1 MAEPYSKDEKIDA
14 QQQHIPQSRKWSW
27 GRWRWGKVQP
37 IPSERQASKEYD
49 AGFWSKLTFSWMNEH
64 MSTGYHRPLEYEDIW
79 LVNPDRAV
87 VPLSTKL
94 RESFQLRV
102 AQKKKHPLLGAIHDT
117 FRHEIW
123 LGGICRLLSD
133 VLLIF
138 APFTLRYLIAFVQ
151 DAWNAHHYGEPV
163 PKIGR
168 GVGLVL
174 GILGM
179 QVLQSLGDTHFLYR
193 SMVVGGQTR
202 SVLIS
207 AIFEKSLRLSM
218 REKVGATGKSNSGS
232 ESEGWTNGRIM
243 NLMSNDTQ
251 RIFQASNVVH
261 LVWTSPL
268 AILLAVILVIINL
281 TYSAIPGVGFL
292 VIGLFSLSQVVK
304 FLASRRDTINAVADR
319 RVSLTQEILQGVR
332 FVKYFA
338 WERAFQDRLN
348 EIRAQEIKSVQ
359 ALLIMRSAIGA
370 VSMALPIFA
379 TLFAFITFAL
389 SNHALDAA
397 TIFSSLALFNSLRTP
412 LNWLPVA
419 IGQMIDALA
428 SIRRIEEFLQA
439 EEHEEQAAWVLNMV
453 PAVELRNASFTWERG
468 MGTDKPVV
476 PESTAPQS
484 VFQLHEL
491 DLTVPRNELLAVV
504 GTVGAGKS
512 SLLAALAGE
521 MRRTGGTMVLGAS
534 RAFCPQYA
542 WIQNATVR
550 DNIVFGQPFDSDWYY
565 KVVDACALR
574 ADFRSLPAGDM
585 TEIGERGIN
594 LSGGQ
599 KQRVNLARAV
609 YSRTEI
615 VLMDDPLSAVDAH
628 VGEHI
633 FQHAICGLLKDKC
646 RILATHQ
653 LHVLDRCD
661 RVALLHE
668 GRIRAV
674 ETYTDLRQRSAD
686 FNRLMT
692 LSIQREEGDEKRKP
706 KDEGNSEDRIE
717 RVDTSVSLHGDGAL
731 MAAEGKAVKSVPWS
745 VYLAY
750 IRASGSTL
758 NAVWIFLLL
767 VSFRGANIMT
777 GLWLSYWSAQSFDLS
792 RGQWIGMYAG
802 LACLQ
807 GVLLFA
813 FSVCTSVVGTNASRT
828 MLNQATW
835 HVLRSP
841 MSFFDTTPLGRITHR
856 FTKDIDVMDMS
867 LTDSL
872 RMYLVVLSMI
882 IGVFILTIAYFYYFA
897 AAIAP
902 LTVLLMIWTAYYR
915 ASARELKRF
924 EAVLDSRVYARFS
937 EALAGTSSIRSYG
950 RQQQFT
956 SRVQSAIDDMSSA
969 HFLTFGNQRWLS
981 LRLDSIGNALVFT
994 SGILAVAE
1002 RYNISPSIS
1011 GLVLSY
1017 SLSIV
1022 QLIQFTVRQ
1031 LAEVESAMNGTER
1044 IHEYT
1049 GLEPEAPLDLGMVR
1063 PTWPEQ
1069 GQITFE
1075 NVTMRYRPGLPLVLN
1090 RLNLAIT
1097 GGERIGIIGRTGA
1110 GKSSIISALFR
1121 LVKLEEGSITIDG
1134 VDISQLG
1141 LHELRARVS
1150 IIPQDPTFFRGT
1162 VRSNLDPFNEHTD
1175 AELWN
1180 ALRQSHLVDAKNAA
1194 NDKSQESEKNGSS
1207 MPKITLDGP
1216 VDEEGSNYSLGQRQ
1230 LLAFARAMVRDSRII
1245 VIDEGTSS
1253 IDAETDMKIQE
1264 TIVSNFRGKT
1274 LVSIAHRLR
1283 TVLGYDRICV
1293 MDKGKIAEL
1302 GPPLEL
1308 WKRTGTFRSM
1318 CDRSGIRREDIE
1330 AAR

>member
-1 MAEPYSKDEKIDA
+1 MAEPSSKDEKINA
-14 QQQHIPQSRKWSW
+14 QQQCIQQSQKWSW

-37 IPSERQASKEYD
+37 IPSEREVSKE
-49 AGFWSKLTFSWMNEH
+49 
-64 MSTGYHRPLEYEDIW
+64 PLEYEDIW
-79 LVNPDRAV
+79 LVNPDRAI
-87 VPLSTKL
+87 VPLSSKL

-102 AQKKKHPLLGAIHDT
+102 AQKKKHPLLEAIHDT
-117 FRHEIW
+117 FRREIW
-123 LGGICRLLSD
+123 LDGICRLLSD

-138 APFTLRYLIAFVQ
+138 APFTLRYLIAFMQ
-151 DAWNAHHYGEPV
+151 DAWNAHHYGEPI

-168 GVGLVL
+168 GVGLML

-179 QVLQSLGDTHFLYR
+179 QIVQSPGDTHFLYR
-193 SMVVGGQTR
+193 SMVVGGQTC

-218 REKVGATGKSNSGS
+218 REKVGATGKSKS
-232 ESEGWTNGRIM
+232 ESKSEGWTNGRIM
-243 NLMSNDTQ
+243 NLMSHDTQ

-281 TYSAIPGVGFL
+281 TYSALPGVGFL

-304 FLASRRDTINAVADR
+304 FLASRRDIIYAVADR

-332 FVKYFA
+332 FVKCFA
-338 WERAFQDRLN
+338 WERAFQDRLS
-348 EIRAQEIKSVQ
+348 EIRAQEIRSVQ
-359 ALLIMRSAIGA
+359 VLLTMRSAIGA

-419 IGQMIDALA
+419 IGQVVDALA
-428 SIRRIEEFLQA
+428 SVRRIEEFLQA
-439 EEHEEQAAWVLNMV
+439 EEHEEQAVWELNMAA
-453 PAVELRNASFTWERG
+453 AVELRNASFTWERG
-468 MGTDKPVV
+468 MGTDQSLA
-476 PESTAPQS
+476 PESASAPQP
-484 VFQLHEL
+484 VFELHDL

-504 GTVGAGKS
+504 GTVGAGKT
-512 SLLAALAGE
+512 SLLTALAGE

-574 ADFRSLPAGDM
+574 ADFRSLSAGDM
-585 TEIGERGIN
+585 TEIRERGIN

-609 YSRTEI
+609 YSHTDI
-615 VLMDDPLSAVDAH
+615 MLMDDPLSAVDAH
-628 VGEHI
+628 V
-633 FQHAICGLLKDKC
+633 ALRGLQSL
-646 RILATHQ
+646 
-653 LHVLDRCD
+653 
-661 RVALLHE
+661 
-668 GRIRAV
+668 G
-674 ETYTDLRQRSAD
+674 
-686 FNRLMT
+686 T
-692 LSIQREEGDEKRKP
+692 LSVQREEGDEKAKP
-706 KDEGNSEDRIE
+706 KDEGKCEDRIE
-717 RVDTSVSLHGDGAL
+717 HVDSTVSLHDDGAL
-731 MAAEGKAVKSVPWS
+731 MTAEGKAVKSVPWS

-750 IRASGSTL
+750 IRASGSIL

-767 VSFRGANIMT
+767 VGFRGANIMT

-792 RGQWIGMYAG
+792 RSQWIGIYAG

-813 FSVCTSVVGTNASRT
+813 FSLCTSVVGTNASRK

-902 LTVLLMIWTAYYR
+902 LTVLLVIWTAYYR
-915 ASARELKRF
+915 SSARELKRF
-924 EAVLDSRVYARFS
+924 EAVLDSSVYARFS
-937 EALAGTSSIRSYG
+937 EALSGTSSIRSYG

-956 SRVQSAIDDMSSA
+956 SRVQSAIDDMNSA

-994 SGILAVAE
+994 SRILAVAE

-1017 SLSIV
+1017 SLSVV

-1031 LAEVESAMNGTER
+1031 LAELESAMNGTER

-1049 GLEPEAPLDLGMVR
+1049 GLEPEGPLDLGMVR

-1075 NVTMRYRPGLPLVLN
+1075 NVTMRYCPGLPLVLN

-1110 GKSSIISALFR
+1110 GKSSIVSALFR
-1121 LVKLEEGSITIDG
+1121 LVKLAEGSITIDG
-1134 VDISQLG
+1134 VDISQIG

-1150 IIPQDPTFFRGT
+1150 IIPQDPTFVRGT

-1180 ALRQSHLVDAKNAA
+1180 ALLQSHLVDANNAT
-1194 NDKSQESEKNGSS
+1194 NNKSHESEKDGSS
-1207 MPKITLDGP
+1207 MSKITLDGP

-1230 LLAFARAMVRDSRII
+1230 LLAFARAKVRDSRIV

-1253 IDAETDMKIQE
+1253 IDTETDMKIQE

-1274 LVSIAHRLR
+1274 LLSIAHRLR
-1283 TVLGYDRICV
+1283 TIIGYNRICV
-1293 MDKGKIAEL
+1293 MDKGEIAEL

-1308 WKRTGTFRSM
+1308 WKRMGIFRSM

>member
-1 MAEPYSKDEKIDA
+1 MAEPYSKDEKIDG
-14 QQQHIPQSRKWSW
+14 QQQGVQQSQKWSW

-37 IPSERQASKEYD
+37 IPSERQVSKEYG

-87 VPLSTKL
+87 VPLSSKL

-102 AQKKKHPLLGAIHDT
+102 AQKRKHPLLGAIYET
-117 FRHEIW
+117 FRREIC

-138 APFTLRYLIAFVQ
+138 APFTLRYLIAFAQ
-151 DAWNAHHYGEPV
+151 DAWNAHHYGEPI

-179 QVLQSLGDTHFLYR
+179 QILQSLGDTHFLYR

-218 REKVGATGKSNSGS
+218 REKVGATGKSNSGP

-243 NLMSNDTQ
+243 NVMSNDTQ
-251 RIFQASNVVH
+251 RIFQASNVIH

-281 TYSAIPGVGFL
+281 TYSALPGVGFL

-304 FLASRRDTINAVADR
+304 FLASRRDMINAVADR

-332 FVKYFA
+332 FVKCFA

-348 EIRAQEIKSVQ
+348 EIRAQEIRSVQ
-359 ALLIMRSAIGA
+359 VLLIMRSAIGA
-370 VSMALPIFA
+370 VSMALPIFG

-412 LNWLPVA
+412 LNWLPMA
-419 IGQMIDALA
+419 IGQVVDALA
-428 SIRRIEEFLQA
+428 SVRRIEEFLQA
-439 EEHEEQAAWVLNMV
+439 EEHKEQAVWDLNMAA
-453 PAVELRNASFTWERG
+453 AVELRNASFTWERG
-468 MGTDKPVV
+468 MGTDKSAA
-476 PESTAPQS
+476 PESASAPQS
-484 VFQLHEL
+484 VFQLHDL

-504 GTVGAGKS
+504 GTVGAGKT

-609 YSRTEI
+609 YSRTDI

-633 FQHAICGLLKDKC
+633 FQHAICGLLKDN
-646 RILATHQ
+646 
-653 LHVLDRCD
+653 V
-661 RVALLHE
+661 
-668 GRIRAV
+668 
-674 ETYTDLRQRSAD
+674 QR
-686 FNRLMT
+686 M
-692 LSIQREEGDEKRKP
+692 EGDEKGRP
-706 KDEGNSEDRIE
+706 KDEGNSEDHIE
-717 RVDTSVSLHGDGAL
+717 CIDSSVSLHGDGAL
-731 MAAEGKAVKSVPWS
+731 MTAEGKAVKNVPWS

-750 IRASGSTL
+750 IRASGSIL

-792 RGQWIGMYAG
+792 RGQW
-802 LACLQ
+802 

-813 FSVCTSVVGTNASRT
+813 FSLCTSVV
-828 MLNQATW
+828 
-835 HVLRSP
+835 
-841 MSFFDTTPLGRITHR
+841 
-856 FTKDIDVMDMS
+856 DIDVMDMS

-902 LTVLLMIWTAYYR
+902 LTVFLVIWTAYYR

-924 EAVLDSRVYARFS
+924 EAVLDSSVYARFS

-956 SRVQSAIDDMSSA
+956 SRVQSAIDDMNSA

-1002 RYNISPSIS
+1002 RYSISPSIS

-1121 LVKLEEGSITIDG
+1121 LVKLAEGCITIDG
-1134 VDISQLG
+1134 VDISQIG

-1175 AELWN
+1175 TELWN
-1180 ALRQSHLVDAKNAA
+1180 ALRQSHLVDANNAT
-1194 NDKSQESEKNGSS
+1194 NDKSQESEKDGSS
-1207 MPKITLDGP
+1207 MSKITLDGP

-1253 IDAETDMKIQE
+1253 IDTETDMKIQE
-1264 TIVSNFRGKT
+1264 TIINNFRGKT
-1274 LVSIAHRLR
+1274 LLSIAHRLR
-1283 TVLGYDRICV
+1283 TIIGYNP
-1293 MDKGKIAEL
+1293 EL

-1308 WKRTGTFRSM
+1308 WKRMGIFRSM

>member
-1 MAEPYSKDEKIDA
+1 MAEPSSKDEKINA
-14 QQQHIPQSRKWSW
+14 QQQCIQQSQKWSW

-37 IPSERQASKEYD
+37 IPSEREVSKEYG

-64 MSTGYHRPLEYEDIW
+64 MSYEDIW
-79 LVNPDRAV
+79 LVNPDRAI
-87 VPLSTKL
+87 VPLSSKL

-102 AQKKKHPLLGAIHDT
+102 AQKKKHPLLEAIHDT
-117 FRHEIW
+117 FWREIW
-123 LGGICRLLSD
+123 LDGICRLLSD

-138 APFTLRYLIAFVQ
+138 APFTLRYLIAFMQ
-151 DAWNAHHYGEPV
+151 DAWNAHHYGEPI

-168 GVGLVL
+168 GVGLML

-179 QVLQSLGDTHFLYR
+179 QIVQSPGDTHFLYR
-193 SMVVGGQTR
+193 SMVVGGQTC

-218 REKVGATGKSNSGS
+218 REKVGATGKSKS
-232 ESEGWTNGRIM
+232 ESKSEGWTNGRIM
-243 NLMSNDTQ
+243 NLMSHDTQ

-281 TYSAIPGVGFL
+281 TYSALPGVGFL

-304 FLASRRDTINAVADR
+304 FLASRRDIIYAVADR

-332 FVKYFA
+332 FVKCFA
-338 WERAFQDRLN
+338 WERAFQDRLS
-348 EIRAQEIKSVQ
+348 EIRAQEIRSVQ
-359 ALLIMRSAIGA
+359 VLLTMRSAIGA

-419 IGQMIDALA
+419 IGQVVDALA
-428 SIRRIEEFLQA
+428 SVRRIEEFLQA
-439 EEHEEQAAWVLNMV
+439 EEHEEQAVWELNMAA
-453 PAVELRNASFTWERG
+453 AVELRNASFTWERG
-468 MGTDKPVV
+468 MGTDQSLA
-476 PESTAPQS
+476 PESASAPQP
-484 VFQLHEL
+484 VFELHDL

-504 GTVGAGKS
+504 GTVGAGKT
-512 SLLAALAGE
+512 SLLTALAGE

-574 ADFRSLPAGDM
+574 ADFRSLSAGDM
-585 TEIGERGIN
+585 TEIRERGIN

-609 YSRTEI
+609 YSHTDI
-615 VLMDDPLSAVDAH
+615 MLMDDPLSAVDAH
-628 VGEHI
+628 V
-633 FQHAICGLLKDKC
+633 ALRGLQSL
-646 RILATHQ
+646 
-653 LHVLDRCD
+653 
-661 RVALLHE
+661 
-668 GRIRAV
+668 G
-674 ETYTDLRQRSAD
+674 
-686 FNRLMT
+686 T
-692 LSIQREEGDEKRKP
+692 LSVQREEGDEKAKP
-706 KDEGNSEDRIE
+706 KDEGKCEDRIE
-717 RVDTSVSLHGDGAL
+717 HVDSTVSLHDDGAL
-731 MAAEGKAVKSVPWS
+731 MTAEGKAVKSVPWS

-750 IRASGSTL
+750 VRASGSIL

-767 VSFRGANIMT
+767 VGFRGANIMT

-792 RGQWIGMYAG
+792 RSQW
-802 LACLQ
+802 

-813 FSVCTSVVGTNASRT
+813 FSLCTSVVGTNASRK

-902 LTVLLMIWTAYYR
+902 LTVLLVIWTAYYR
-915 ASARELKRF
+915 SSARELKRF
-924 EAVLDSRVYARFS
+924 EAVLDSSVYARFS
-937 EALAGTSSIRSYG
+937 EALSGTSSIRSYG

-956 SRVQSAIDDMSSA
+956 SRVQSAIDDMNSA

-994 SGILAVAE
+994 SRILAVAE

-1017 SLSIV
+1017 SLSVV

-1031 LAEVESAMNGTER
+1031 LAELESAMNGTER

-1049 GLEPEAPLDLGMVR
+1049 GLEPEGPLDLGMVR

-1075 NVTMRYRPGLPLVLN
+1075 NVTMRYCPGLPLVLN

-1110 GKSSIISALFR
+1110 GKSSIVSALFR
-1121 LVKLEEGSITIDG
+1121 LVKLAEGSITIDG
-1134 VDISQLG
+1134 VDISQIG

-1150 IIPQDPTFFRGT
+1150 IIPQDPTFVRGT

-1180 ALRQSHLVDAKNAA
+1180 ALLQSHLVDANNAT
-1194 NDKSQESEKNGSS
+1194 NNKSHESEKDGSS
-1207 MPKITLDGP
+1207 MSKITLDGP

-1230 LLAFARAMVRDSRII
+1230 LLAFARAKVRDSRIV

-1253 IDAETDMKIQE
+1253 IDTETDMKIQE

-1274 LVSIAHRLR
+1274 LLSIAHRLR
-1283 TVLGYDRICV
+1283 TIIGYNRICV
-1293 MDKGKIAEL
+1293 MDKGEIAEL

-1308 WKRTGTFRSM
+1308 WKRMGIFRSM

>member
-1 MAEPYSKDEKIDA
+1 MAEPSSKDEKINA
-14 QQQHIPQSRKWSW
+14 QQQCIQQSQKWSW

-37 IPSERQASKEYD
+37 IPSEREVSKEYG

-64 MSTGYHRPLEYEDIW
+64 MSYEDIW
-79 LVNPDRAV
+79 LVNPDRAI
-87 VPLSTKL
+87 VPLSSKL

-102 AQKKKHPLLGAIHDT
+102 AQKKKHPLLEAIHDT
-117 FRHEIW
+117 FRREIW
-123 LGGICRLLSD
+123 LDGICRLLSD

-138 APFTLRYLIAFVQ
+138 APFTLRYLIAFMQ
-151 DAWNAHHYGEPV
+151 DAWNAHHYGEPI

-168 GVGLVL
+168 GVGLML

-179 QVLQSLGDTHFLYR
+179 QIVQSPGDTHFLYR
-193 SMVVGGQTR
+193 SMVVGGQTC

-218 REKVGATGKSNSGS
+218 REKVGATGKSKS
-232 ESEGWTNGRIM
+232 ESKSEGWTNGRIM
-243 NLMSNDTQ
+243 NLMSHDTQ

-281 TYSAIPGVGFL
+281 TYSALPGVGFL

-304 FLASRRDTINAVADR
+304 FLASRRDIIYAVADR

-332 FVKYFA
+332 FVKCFA
-338 WERAFQDRLN
+338 WERAFQDRLS
-348 EIRAQEIKSVQ
+348 EIRAQEIRSVQ
-359 ALLIMRSAIGA
+359 VLLTMRSAIGA

-419 IGQMIDALA
+419 MGQVVDALA
-428 SIRRIEEFLQA
+428 SVRRIEEFLQA
-439 EEHEEQAAWVLNMV
+439 EEHEEQAVWELNMAA
-453 PAVELRNASFTWERG
+453 AVELRNASFTWERG
-468 MGTDKPVV
+468 MGTDQSLA
-476 PESTAPQS
+476 PESASAPQP
-484 VFQLHEL
+484 VFELHDL

-504 GTVGAGKS
+504 GTVGAGKT
-512 SLLAALAGE
+512 SLLTALAGE

-585 TEIGERGIN
+585 TEIRERGIN

-609 YSRTEI
+609 YSRTDI
-615 VLMDDPLSAVDAH
+615 MLMDDPLSAVDAH
-628 VGEHI
+628 V
-633 FQHAICGLLKDKC
+633 ALRGL
-646 RILATHQ
+646 Q
-653 LHVLDRCD
+653 SLD
-661 RVALLHE
+661 
-668 GRIRAV
+668 
-674 ETYTDLRQRSAD
+674 
-686 FNRLMT
+686 T
-692 LSIQREEGDEKRKP
+692 LSVQREEGDEKAKP
-706 KDEGNSEDRIE
+706 KDEGKCEDRIE
-717 RVDTSVSLHGDGAL
+717 HVDSTVSLHDDGAL
-731 MAAEGKAVKSVPWS
+731 MTAEGKAVKSVPWS

-750 IRASGSTL
+750 IRASGSIL

-767 VSFRGANIMT
+767 VGFRGANIMT

-792 RGQWIGMYAG
+792 RSQW
-802 LACLQ
+802 

-813 FSVCTSVVGTNASRT
+813 FSLCTSVVGTNASRK

-902 LTVLLMIWTAYYR
+902 LTVLLVIWTAYYR
-915 ASARELKRF
+915 SSARELKRF
-924 EAVLDSRVYARFS
+924 EAVLDSSVYARFS
-937 EALAGTSSIRSYG
+937 EALSGTSSIRSYG

-956 SRVQSAIDDMSSA
+956 SRVQSAIDDMNSA

-994 SGILAVAE
+994 SRILAVAE

-1017 SLSIV
+1017 SLSVV

-1031 LAEVESAMNGTER
+1031 LAELESAMNGTER

-1049 GLEPEAPLDLGMVR
+1049 GLEPEGPLDLGMVR

-1075 NVTMRYRPGLPLVLN
+1075 NVTMRYCPGLPLVLN

-1110 GKSSIISALFR
+1110 GKSSIVLALFR
-1121 LVKLEEGSITIDG
+1121 LVKLAEGSITIDG
-1134 VDISQLG
+1134 VDISQIG

-1150 IIPQDPTFFRGT
+1150 IIPQDPTFVRGT

-1180 ALRQSHLVDAKNAA
+1180 ALLQSHLVDANNAT
-1194 NDKSQESEKNGSS
+1194 NNKSHESEKDGSS
-1207 MPKITLDGP
+1207 MSKITLDGP

-1230 LLAFARAMVRDSRII
+1230 LLAFARAKVRDSRIV

-1253 IDAETDMKIQE
+1253 IDTETDMKIQE

-1274 LVSIAHRLR
+1274 LLSIAHRLR
-1283 TVLGYDRICV
+1283 TIIGYNRICV
-1293 MDKGKIAEL
+1293 MDKGEIAEL

-1308 WKRTGTFRSM
+1308 WKRMGIFRSM

>member
-1 MAEPYSKDEKIDA
+1 
-14 QQQHIPQSRKWSW
+14 
-27 GRWRWGKVQP
+27 
-37 IPSERQASKEYD
+37 
-49 AGFWSKLTFSWMNEH
+49 
-64 MSTGYHRPLEYEDIW
+64 
-79 LVNPDRAV
+79 
-87 VPLSTKL
+87 
-94 RESFQLRV
+94 
-102 AQKKKHPLLGAIHDT
+102 
-117 FRHEIW
+117 
-123 LGGICRLLSD
+123 
-133 VLLIF
+133 
-138 APFTLRYLIAFVQ
+138 
-151 DAWNAHHYGEPV
+151 
-163 PKIGR
+163 
-168 GVGLVL
+168 
-174 GILGM
+174 
-179 QVLQSLGDTHFLYR
+179 
-193 SMVVGGQTR
+193 
-202 SVLIS
+202 
-207 AIFEKSLRLSM
+207 
-218 REKVGATGKSNSGS
+218 
-232 ESEGWTNGRIM
+232 
-243 NLMSNDTQ
+243 
-251 RIFQASNVVH
+251 
-261 LVWTSPL
+261 
-268 AILLAVILVIINL
+268 
-281 TYSAIPGVGFL
+281 
-292 VIGLFSLSQVVK
+292 
-304 FLASRRDTINAVADR
+304 
-319 RVSLTQEILQGVR
+319 
-332 FVKYFA
+332 
-338 WERAFQDRLN
+338 
-348 EIRAQEIKSVQ
+348 
-359 ALLIMRSAIGA
+359 MRSAIGA

-412 LNWLPVA
+412 LNWLPMA
-419 IGQMIDALA
+419 IGQVVDALA
-428 SIRRIEEFLQA
+428 SVRRIEEFLQA
-439 EEHEEQAAWVLNMV
+439 EEHEEQAVWDLNMV
-453 PAVELRNASFTWERG
+453 AALELRNASFTWERG
-468 MGTDKPVV
+468 MGTDKSVA
-476 PESTAPQS
+476 PESASAPQS
-484 VFQLHEL
+484 VFQLHDL

-504 GTVGAGKS
+504 GTVGAGKT

-609 YSRTEI
+609 YSRTDI

-661 RVALLHE
+661 R
-668 GRIRAV
+668 
-674 ETYTDLRQRSAD
+674 RSAD

-692 LSIQREEGDEKRKP
+692 LSVQREEGDEKGKP
-706 KDEGNSEDRIE
+706 KDEGNFEDRIE
-717 RVDTSVSLHGDGAL
+717 RVDSSVSLHGDGAL
-731 MAAEGKAVKSVPWS
+731 MTAEGKAVKSVPWS

-750 IRASGSTL
+750 IRASGSIL

-767 VSFRGANIMT
+767 VGFRGANIMT

-792 RGQWIGMYAG
+792 RGQWIGIYAG

-813 FSVCTSVVGTNASRT
+813 FSLCTSVVGTNASRT

-882 IGVFILTIAYFYYFA
+882 IGVFILTITYFYYFA

-902 LTVLLMIWTAYYR
+902 LTVLLVIWTA
-915 ASARELKRF
+915 
-924 EAVLDSRVYARFS
+924 VYARFS

-956 SRVQSAIDDMSSA
+956 SRVQSAIDDMNSA

-1002 RYNISPSIS
+1002 RYSISPSIS

-1069 GQITFE
+1069 GQITFA

-1097 GGERIGIIGRTGA
+1097 GGERIGIVGRTGA
-1110 GKSSIISALFR
+1110 GKSSIVSALFR
-1121 LVKLEEGSITIDG
+1121 LVNLAEGSITIDG
-1134 VDISQLG
+1134 VDISQIG

-1175 AELWN
+1175 TELWN
-1180 ALRQSHLVDAKNAA
+1180 ALRQSHLVDANNATNA
-1194 NDKSQESEKNGSS
+1194 KSQESENDGSS
-1207 MPKITLDGP
+1207 MSKITLDGP

-1253 IDAETDMKIQE
+1253 IDTETDMKIQE
-1264 TIVSNFRGKT
+1264 TIVNNFRGKT
-1274 LVSIAHRLR
+1274 LLSIAHRLR
-1283 TVLGYDRICV
+1283 TIIGYNRICV
-1293 MDKGKIAEL
+1293 MDKGEIAEL

-1308 WKRTGTFRSM
+1308 WKRMGIFRSAAHSLGAKSIANLLM
-1318 CDRSGIRREDIE
+1318 TWNAVYHLCTLLGNAICWKQQPHALGQIVALAALSMVPPGFVTGSTKVVFMGESTLQRHRPPISALCSAIENDIARFIDHPRAAAIFVYCTANIIWRAQDVSGIVTGLINLQDVPAPIWLGFIDKNE
-1330 AAR
+1330 AAGLLAKIRRLLQFVKRDNGSHGLEYFQSNLFWPGHLP

>member
-1 MAEPYSKDEKIDA
+1 
-14 QQQHIPQSRKWSW
+14 
-27 GRWRWGKVQP
+27 
-37 IPSERQASKEYD
+37 
-49 AGFWSKLTFSWMNEH
+49 
-64 MSTGYHRPLEYEDIW
+64 LEYEDIW

-87 VPLSTKL
+87 VPLSSKL

-102 AQKKKHPLLGAIHDT
+102 AQKKKHPLLGAVHDT
-117 FRHEIW
+117 FRREIW

-151 DAWNAHHYGEPV
+151 DAWNAHHYGEPI

-179 QVLQSLGDTHFLYR
+179 QILQSLGDTHFLYR

-281 TYSAIPGVGFL
+281 TYSALPGVGFL

-304 FLASRRDTINAVADR
+304 FLASRRDMINAVADR

-332 FVKYFA
+332 FVKCFA

-348 EIRAQEIKSVQ
+348 EIRAQEIRSVQ
-359 ALLIMRSAIGA
+359 VLLIMRSAIGA

-419 IGQMIDALA
+419 IGQVVEALA
-428 SIRRIEEFLQA
+428 SVRRIEEFLQA
-439 EEHEEQAAWVLNMV
+439 EEHEEQAVWDLNMAA
-453 PAVELRNASFTWERG
+453 AVELRNASFTWERG
-468 MGTDKPVV
+468 MGTDKSVA
-476 PESTAPQS
+476 PESASAPQS
-484 VFQLHEL
+484 VFQLHDL

-504 GTVGAGKS
+504 GTVGAGKT

-574 ADFRSLPAGDM
+574 ADFRCLPAGDM

-609 YSRTEI
+609 YSRTDI

-633 FQHAICGLLKDKC
+633 FQHAICGLLRDKC

-668 GRIRAV
+668 GRIQAV
-674 ETYTDLRQRSAD
+674 ETYTNLRQRSAD

-692 LSIQREEGDEKRKP
+692 LSVQREEGDEKGKP
-706 KDEGNSEDRIE
+706 KDEGNSEEHIE
-717 RVDTSVSLHGDGAL
+717 RVDSSVSLHGDGAL
-731 MAAEGKAVKSVPWS
+731 MSAEGKAVKSVPWS

-750 IRASGSTL
+750 IRASGSIL

-792 RGQWIGMYAG
+792 RGQW
-802 LACLQ
+802 
-807 GVLLFA
+807 
-813 FSVCTSVVGTNASRT
+813 
-828 MLNQATW
+828 
-835 HVLRSP
+835 
-841 MSFFDTTPLGRITHR
+841 
-856 FTKDIDVMDMS
+856 
-867 LTDSL
+867 
-872 RMYLVVLSMI
+872 
-882 IGVFILTIAYFYYFA
+882 
-897 AAIAP
+897 
-902 LTVLLMIWTAYYR
+902 
-915 ASARELKRF
+915 
-924 EAVLDSRVYARFS
+924 
-937 EALAGTSSIRSYG
+937 
-950 RQQQFT
+950 
-956 SRVQSAIDDMSSA
+956 
-969 HFLTFGNQRWLS
+969 
-981 LRLDSIGNALVFT
+981 
-994 SGILAVAE
+994 
-1002 RYNISPSIS
+1002 
-1011 GLVLSY
+1011 
-1017 SLSIV
+1017 
-1022 QLIQFTVRQ
+1022 VRC
-1031 LAEVESAMNGTER
+1031 
-1044 IHEYT
+1044 
-1049 GLEPEAPLDLGMVR
+1049 
-1063 PTWPEQ
+1063 
-1069 GQITFE
+1069 F
-1075 NVTMRYRPGLPLVLN
+1075 
-1090 RLNLAIT
+1090 
-1097 GGERIGIIGRTGA
+1097 
-1110 GKSSIISALFR
+1110 
-1121 LVKLEEGSITIDG
+1121 
-1134 VDISQLG
+1134 
-1141 LHELRARVS
+1141 
-1150 IIPQDPTFFRGT
+1150 
-1162 VRSNLDPFNEHTD
+1162 
-1175 AELWN
+1175 
-1180 ALRQSHLVDAKNAA
+1180 
-1194 NDKSQESEKNGSS
+1194 
-1207 MPKITLDGP
+1207 
-1216 VDEEGSNYSLGQRQ
+1216 
-1230 LLAFARAMVRDSRII
+1230 
-1245 VIDEGTSS
+1245 
-1253 IDAETDMKIQE
+1253 
-1264 TIVSNFRGKT
+1264 
-1274 LVSIAHRLR
+1274 
-1283 TVLGYDRICV
+1283 
-1293 MDKGKIAEL
+1293 
-1302 GPPLEL
+1302 
-1308 WKRTGTFRSM
+1308 
-1318 CDRSGIRREDIE
+1318 
-1330 AAR
+1330 

>member
-1 MAEPYSKDEKIDA
+1 MAEPDSNVEKVAA
-14 QQQHIPQSRKWSW
+14 QRQYIVQSQKWSW
-27 GRWRWGKVQP
+27 SRLRRGRAHP
-37 IPSERQASKEYD
+37 IPSERQVSKEYG
-49 AGFWSKLTFSWMNEH
+49 AGFWSKLTFSWINEH

-87 VPLSTKL
+87 VPLSGKL
-94 RESFQLRV
+94 RESFQQRV
-102 AQKKKHPLLGAIHDT
+102 AQNKKHPLLGAIHDT
-117 FRHEIW
+117 FRREIW
-123 LGGICRLLSD
+123 LGGICRLVSD

-138 APFTLRYLIAFVQ
+138 APFTLRYLIAFAQ
-151 DAWNAHHYGEPV
+151 DAWNAHHNGEPV
-163 PKIGR
+163 PNIGK

-179 QVLQSLGDTHFLYR
+179 QILQSLGDTHFLYR

-218 REKVGATGKSNSGS
+218 RERAGATGKSHSGS
-232 ESEGWTNGRIM
+232 KSEGWTNGRIM

-251 RIFQASNVVH
+251 RILQASNVVH

-281 TYSAIPGVGFL
+281 TYSALPGVGFL
-292 VIGLFSLSQVVK
+292 IIGLFSLSRVVK
-304 FLASRRDTINAVADR
+304 FLASRRDTINAVADQ

-332 FVKYFA
+332 FVKCFA

-348 EIRAQEIKSVQ
+348 EIRAQEIRSVQ
-359 ALLIMRSAIGA
+359 VLLITRSAIGA

-419 IGQMIDALA
+419 IGQVIDALA
-428 SIRRIEEFLQA
+428 SVRRIEDFLKA
-439 EEHEEQAAWVLNMV
+439 EEHEEQAVWDLKMA
-453 PAVELRNASFTWERG
+453 AAAELRNASFTWERG
-468 MGTDKPVV
+468 LSAEKAVAS
-476 PESTAPQS
+476 ESASASQS
-484 VFQLHEL
+484 VFQLHGL
-491 DLTVPRNELLAVV
+491 DLTVQRNELLAVV
-504 GTVGAGKS
+504 GTVGSGKT

-550 DNIVFGQPFDSDWYY
+550 DNIVFGQPFDSDWYHE
-565 KVVDACALR
+565 VVDACALR

-609 YSRTEI
+609 YSRSDI

-633 FQHAICGLLKDKC
+633 FKHAICGLLKDNTP
-646 RILATHQ
+646 R
-653 LHVLDRCD
+653 
-661 RVALLHE
+661 
-668 GRIRAV
+668 
-674 ETYTDLRQRSAD
+674 D
-686 FNRLMT
+686 FNRLMA
-692 LSIQREEGDEKRKP
+692 LSVQREEGEEEGKP
-706 KDEGNSEDRIE
+706 KDERNSEDRIE

-731 MAAEGKAVKSVPWS
+731 MTAEGKAVKSVPWS
-745 VYLAY
+745 VYVAY
-750 IRASGSTL
+750 IRASGSIV
-758 NAVWIFLLL
+758 NAIWILLLL

-777 GLWLSYWSAQSFDLS
+777 GLWLSYWSGQAFDLS
-792 RGQWIGMYAG
+792 RGQW
-802 LACLQ
+802 

-813 FSVCTSVVGTNASRT
+813 FSLCTSVVGTNASRT

-882 IGVFILTIAYFYYFA
+882 FGVFILTIAYFYYFA
-897 AAIAP
+897 AAIVP
-902 LTVLLMIWTAYYR
+902 LAVLLVIWTAYYR

-924 EAVLDSRVYARFS
+924 EAVLDSSVYARFS

-956 SRVQSAIDDMSSA
+956 SRIQSAIDDMNSA

-994 SGILAVAE
+994 SGILVVAE

-1069 GQITFE
+1069 GHITFE
-1075 NVTMRYRPGLPLVLN
+1075 NVAMRYRPGLPLVLN
-1090 RLNLAIT
+1090 RLNLAIS

-1121 LVKLEEGSITIDG
+1121 LVKLAEGSITIDG
-1134 VDISQLG
+1134 VDISKIG

-1180 ALRQSHLVDAKNAA
+1180 ALRESHLVGANNAS
-1194 NDKSQESEKNGSS
+1194 NEPSQESEKATSS
-1207 MPKITLDGP
+1207 MSKITLDGP
-1216 VDEEGSNYSLGQRQ
+1216 MDEEGSNYSLGQRQ

-1253 IDAETDMKIQE
+1253 IDAETDTKIQE
-1264 TIVSNFRGKT
+1264 TIVNNFRGKT
-1274 LVSIAHRLR
+1274 LLSIAHRLR
-1283 TVLGYDRICV
+1283 TIIGYDRICV
-1293 MDKGKIAEL
+1293 MDQGQIAEL
-1302 GPPLEL
+1302 GPPMQL
-1308 WKRTGTFRSM
+1308 WKQMGIFRSM

-1330 AAR
+1330 AGR

>member
-1 MAEPYSKDEKIDA
+1 MAEPSSKDEKINA
-14 QQQHIPQSRKWSW
+14 QQQCIQQSQKWSW

-37 IPSERQASKEYD
+37 IPSEREVSKEYG

-64 MSTGYHRPLEYEDIW
+64 MSYEDIW
-79 LVNPDRAV
+79 LVNPDRAI
-87 VPLSTKL
+87 VPLSSKL

-102 AQKKKHPLLGAIHDT
+102 AQKKKHPLLEAIHDT
-117 FRHEIW
+117 FRREIW
-123 LGGICRLLSD
+123 LDGICRLLSD

-138 APFTLRYLIAFVQ
+138 APFTLRYLIAFMQ
-151 DAWNAHHYGEPV
+151 DAWNAHHYGEPI

-168 GVGLVL
+168 GVGLML

-179 QVLQSLGDTHFLYR
+179 QIVQSPGDTHFLYR
-193 SMVVGGQTR
+193 SMVVGGQTC

-218 REKVGATGKSNSGS
+218 REKVGATGKSKS
-232 ESEGWTNGRIM
+232 ESKSEGWTNGRIM
-243 NLMSNDTQ
+243 NLMSHDTQ

-281 TYSAIPGVGFL
+281 TYSALPGVGFL

-304 FLASRRDTINAVADR
+304 FLASRRDIIYAVADR

-332 FVKYFA
+332 FVKCFA
-338 WERAFQDRLN
+338 WERAFQDRLS
-348 EIRAQEIKSVQ
+348 EIRAQEIRSVQ
-359 ALLIMRSAIGA
+359 VLLTMRSAIGA

-419 IGQMIDALA
+419 IGQVVDALA
-428 SIRRIEEFLQA
+428 SVRRIEEFLQA
-439 EEHEEQAAWVLNMV
+439 EEHEEQAVWELNMAA
-453 PAVELRNASFTWERG
+453 AVELRNASFTWERG
-468 MGTDKPVV
+468 MGTDQSLA
-476 PESTAPQS
+476 PESASAPQP
-484 VFQLHEL
+484 VFELHDL

-504 GTVGAGKS
+504 GTVGAGKT
-512 SLLAALAGE
+512 SLLTALAGE

-574 ADFRSLPAGDM
+574 ADFRSLSAGDM
-585 TEIGERGIN
+585 TEIRERGIN

-609 YSRTEI
+609 YSHTDI
-615 VLMDDPLSAVDAH
+615 MLMDDPLSAVDAH
-628 VGEHI
+628 V
-633 FQHAICGLLKDKC
+633 ALRGLQSL
-646 RILATHQ
+646 
-653 LHVLDRCD
+653 
-661 RVALLHE
+661 
-668 GRIRAV
+668 G
-674 ETYTDLRQRSAD
+674 
-686 FNRLMT
+686 T
-692 LSIQREEGDEKRKP
+692 LSVQREEGDEKAKP
-706 KDEGNSEDRIE
+706 KDEGKCEDRIE
-717 RVDTSVSLHGDGAL
+717 HVDSTVSLHDDGAL
-731 MAAEGKAVKSVPWS
+731 MTAEGKAVKSVPWS

-750 IRASGSTL
+750 IRASGSIL

-767 VSFRGANIMT
+767 VGFRGANIMT

-792 RGQWIGMYAG
+792 RSQW
-802 LACLQ
+802 

-813 FSVCTSVVGTNASRT
+813 FSLCTSVVGTNASRK

-902 LTVLLMIWTAYYR
+902 LTVLLVIWTAYYR
-915 ASARELKRF
+915 SSARELKRF
-924 EAVLDSRVYARFS
+924 EAVLDSSVYARFS
-937 EALAGTSSIRSYG
+937 EALSGTSSIRSYG

-956 SRVQSAIDDMSSA
+956 SRVQSAIDDMNSA

-994 SGILAVAE
+994 SRILAVAE

-1017 SLSIV
+1017 SLSVV

-1031 LAEVESAMNGTER
+1031 LAELESAMNGTER

-1049 GLEPEAPLDLGMVR
+1049 GLEPEGPLDLGMVR

-1075 NVTMRYRPGLPLVLN
+1075 NVTMRYCPGLPLVLN

-1110 GKSSIISALFR
+1110 GKSSIVSALFR
-1121 LVKLEEGSITIDG
+1121 LVKLAEGSITIDG
-1134 VDISQLG
+1134 VDISQIG

-1150 IIPQDPTFFRGT
+1150 IIPQDPTFVRGT

-1180 ALRQSHLVDAKNAA
+1180 ALLQSHLVDANNAT
-1194 NDKSQESEKNGSS
+1194 NNKSHESEKDGSS
-1207 MPKITLDGP
+1207 MSKITLDGP

-1230 LLAFARAMVRDSRII
+1230 LLAFARAKVRDSRIV

-1253 IDAETDMKIQE
+1253 IDTETDMKIQE

-1274 LVSIAHRLR
+1274 LLSIAHRLR
-1283 TVLGYDRICV
+1283 TIIGYNRICV
-1293 MDKGKIAEL
+1293 MDKGEIAEL

-1308 WKRTGTFRSM
+1308 WKRMGIFRSM

>member
-1 MAEPYSKDEKIDA
+1 MAEPSSKDEKINA
-14 QQQHIPQSRKWSW
+14 QQQCIQQSQKWSW

-37 IPSERQASKEYD
+37 IPSEREVSKE
-49 AGFWSKLTFSWMNEH
+49 
-64 MSTGYHRPLEYEDIW
+64 PLEYEDIW
-79 LVNPDRAV
+79 LVNPDRAI
-87 VPLSTKL
+87 VPLSSKL

-102 AQKKKHPLLGAIHDT
+102 AQKKKHPLLEAIHDT
-117 FRHEIW
+117 FRREIW
-123 LGGICRLLSD
+123 LDGICRLLSD

-138 APFTLRYLIAFVQ
+138 APFTLRYLIAFMQ
-151 DAWNAHHYGEPV
+151 DAWNAHHYGEPI

-168 GVGLVL
+168 GVGLML

-179 QVLQSLGDTHFLYR
+179 QIVQSPGDTHFLYR
-193 SMVVGGQTR
+193 SMVVGGQTC

-218 REKVGATGKSNSGS
+218 REKVGATGKSKS
-232 ESEGWTNGRIM
+232 ESKSEGWTNGRIM
-243 NLMSNDTQ
+243 NLMSHDTQ

-281 TYSAIPGVGFL
+281 TYSALPGVGFL

-304 FLASRRDTINAVADR
+304 FLASRRDIIYAVADR

-332 FVKYFA
+332 FVKCFA
-338 WERAFQDRLN
+338 WERAFQDRLS
-348 EIRAQEIKSVQ
+348 EIRAQAIRSVQ
-359 ALLIMRSAIGA
+359 VLLTMRSAIGA

-419 IGQMIDALA
+419 IGQVADALA
-428 SIRRIEEFLQA
+428 SVRRIEEFLQA
-439 EEHEEQAAWVLNMV
+439 EEHEEQAVWELNMAA
-453 PAVELRNASFTWERG
+453 AVELRNASFTWERG
-468 MGTDKPVV
+468 MGTDQSLA
-476 PESTAPQS
+476 PESASAPQP
-484 VFQLHEL
+484 VFELHDL

-504 GTVGAGKS
+504 GTVGAGKT
-512 SLLAALAGE
+512 SLLTALAGE

-574 ADFRSLPAGDM
+574 ADFRSLSAGDM
-585 TEIGERGIN
+585 TEIRERGIN

-609 YSRTEI
+609 YSHTDI
-615 VLMDDPLSAVDAH
+615 MLMDDPLSAVDAH
-628 VGEHI
+628 V
-633 FQHAICGLLKDKC
+633 ALRGLQSL
-646 RILATHQ
+646 
-653 LHVLDRCD
+653 
-661 RVALLHE
+661 
-668 GRIRAV
+668 G
-674 ETYTDLRQRSAD
+674 
-686 FNRLMT
+686 T
-692 LSIQREEGDEKRKP
+692 LSVQREEGDEKAKP
-706 KDEGNSEDRIE
+706 KDEGKCEDRIE
-717 RVDTSVSLHGDGAL
+717 HVDSTVSLHDDGAL
-731 MAAEGKAVKSVPWS
+731 MTAEGKAVKSVPWS

-750 IRASGSTL
+750 IRASGSIL

-767 VSFRGANIMT
+767 VGFRGANIMT

-792 RGQWIGMYAG
+792 RSQWIGIYAG

-813 FSVCTSVVGTNASRT
+813 FSLCTSVVGTNASRK

-902 LTVLLMIWTAYYR
+902 LTVLLVIWTAYYR
-915 ASARELKRF
+915 SSARELKRF
-924 EAVLDSRVYARFS
+924 EAVLDSSVYARFS
-937 EALAGTSSIRSYG
+937 EALSGTSSIRSYG

-956 SRVQSAIDDMSSA
+956 SRVQSAIDDMNSA

-994 SGILAVAE
+994 SRILAVAE

-1017 SLSIV
+1017 SLSVV

-1031 LAEVESAMNGTER
+1031 LAELESAMNGTER

-1049 GLEPEAPLDLGMVR
+1049 GLEPEGPLDLGMVR

-1075 NVTMRYRPGLPLVLN
+1075 NVTMRYCPGLPLVLN

-1110 GKSSIISALFR
+1110 GKSSIVSALFR
-1121 LVKLEEGSITIDG
+1121 LVKLAEGSITIDG
-1134 VDISQLG
+1134 VDISQIG

-1150 IIPQDPTFFRGT
+1150 IIPQDPTFVRGT

-1180 ALRQSHLVDAKNAA
+1180 ALLQSHLVDANNAT
-1194 NDKSQESEKNGSS
+1194 NNKSHESEKDGSS
-1207 MPKITLDGP
+1207 MSKITLDGP

-1230 LLAFARAMVRDSRII
+1230 LLAFARAKVRDSRIV

-1253 IDAETDMKIQE
+1253 IDTETDMKIQE

-1274 LVSIAHRLR
+1274 LLSIAHRLR
-1283 TVLGYDRICV
+1283 TIIGYNRICV
-1293 MDKGKIAEL
+1293 MDKGEIAEL

-1308 WKRTGTFRSM
+1308 WKRMGIFRSM